1 MENKIMRKYTA
12 IFTNKRKEVVK
23 HFYAAKGH
31 KAALEEAKKLEGWPN
46 VVITDEAHTSVP
58 GYGYG
63 NMIYMN
69 GIILENS
76 GGYDT
81 QSNGNI
87 DTLFERLSAYDA
99 ATAHLRY
106 ASIRI
111 SHIVHPIKDK
121 PSKVKF
127 IHEIAYEINKLASKC
142 RREAEERDEPC
153 WYL

>member
-46 VVITDEAHTSVP
+46 VVITDETHTSVP

-127 IHEIAYEINKLASKC
+127 RHEIAYEINKLASKC